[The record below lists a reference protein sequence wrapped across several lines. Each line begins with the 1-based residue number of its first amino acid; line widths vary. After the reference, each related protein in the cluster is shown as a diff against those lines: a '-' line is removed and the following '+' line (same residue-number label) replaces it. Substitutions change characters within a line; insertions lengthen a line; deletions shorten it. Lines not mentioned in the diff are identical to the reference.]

1 MGTSKGKRAQSRGA
15 GAIADGATPGSPEA
29 PGGEEHRRP
38 AHISSCVRTAK
49 ARGGYKGLT
58 GPLNNNVIG
67 IMTYSEQSMITS
79 ETRMIL

>member
-15 GAIADGATPGSPEA
+15 GAIADGATHGSNEA

-38 AHISSCVRTAK
+38 AHISRCVRTRAA
-49 ARGGYKGLT
+49 ARGVYKGLT

-67 IMTYSEQSMITS
+67 IMTYSERSMITS
-79 ETRMIL
+79 ETRMC